1 MSAVENPQIHAFSND
16 RTHSADDLNAMG
28 IAVMDLVA
36 EVNALRA
43 EIEDLKV
50 SKANARKTA

>member
-1 MSAVENPQIHAFSND
+1 MENPQIHAFSND